1 MIYIAK
7 DYIIYIVRG
16 GPSYKDSDRLRL
28 SVGDLSL
35 ETFVLSIFRDCP
47 TASMVALKLPVNYDN
62 EYLKQFAVSNHFNY
76 SFFTNFRKM
85 TLTIL
90 TRS

>member
-1 MIYIAK
+1 MIYNAK
-7 DYIIYIVRG
+7 DYIFYIIRG

-35 ETFVLSIFRDCP
+35 ETFVLSIFTDCP

-62 EYLKQFAVSNHFNY
+62 EYLKQFAVSNHFKY
-76 SFFTNFRKM
+76 AFFTNFRKM